1 MELSSLQ
8 VNVPGNRRELNITS
22 TTDGG
27 QLSDGA
33 YSMEMIYSSS
43 DNGYHSRDE
52 KTWQP
57 GTAEAWSTRTAG
69 ENLAAA
75 AADEN
80 GVLRQNVFTFYSVNL
95 GFVLTKPEAVVERKT
110 KTNLVSVG

>member
-1 MELSSLQ
+1 MELSSLP
-8 VNVPGNRRELNITS
+8 VNVPGTRRELNITS

-27 QLSDGA
+27 QLSDVA

-57 GTAEAWSTRTAG
+57 GTAEA
-69 ENLAAA
+69 
-75 AADEN
+75 
-80 GVLRQNVFTFYSVNL
+80 
-95 GFVLTKPEAVVERKT
+95 
-110 KTNLVSVG
+110 